1 MITIHVEIRNCR
13 AVISRTSDRVVRNM
27 KNIVEILPVFDD
39 AWNGFTKYALISHG
53 LESPYR
59 VGFNE
64 DGTVSVPNDVLVKGE
79 YVKFAFY
86 GLKDDQRIVSTPAHI
101 KPDDTFD
108 LDSQPSTDSVKSI
121 QQMLDDFM
129 KQTFLTAENVKP
141 IVQECVGETVLTKEE
156 AASTYQKKGDP
167 IVLTDSQKL
176 ELKGDKGAKG
186 EKGDPFTY
194 ADFTAEQLA
203 GLKGAK
209 GDKGEKGD
217 QGIQG
222 IQGPKGDPG
231 ADGEAGPKG
240 EKGDQGPRG
249 LKGDPGPTGPTGPK
263 GDPGPQGEPGADGQD
278 GSSRFPA
285 QAMTVSGD
293 IVLEPDIEYHLG
305 TVTGEHALTWNGGE
319 RAQYHF
325 FMATG
330 ETAPTISF
338 PSITKFKNA
347 DFTLEANLLYEFDA
361 WESDGHVLVVAGKFS

>member
-27 KNIVEILPVFDD
+27 RNIVEILPVFDD

-59 VGFNE
+59 VGLNE

-108 LDSQPSTDSVKSI
+108 LDSQPSTESVKSI
-121 QQMLDDFM
+121 QAMLDDFM
-129 KQTFLTAENVKP
+129 KKTYLTAENVKP

-176 ELKGDKGAKG
+176 ELKGDKG
-186 EKGDPFTY
+186 DPFTY

-209 GDKGEKGD
+209 GEPGA
-217 QGIQG
+217 
-222 IQGPKGDPG
+222 KGDPG
-231 ADGEAGPKG
+231 V
-240 EKGDQGPRG
+240 QGIQ
-249 LKGDPGPTGPTGPK
+249 GPK
-263 GDPGPQGEPGADGQD
+263 GDPGPQGEPGADGADGQD

-285 QAMTVSGD
+285 QSVAMTDTFALQECV
-293 IVLEPDIEYHLG
+293 EYHFG
-305 TVTGEHALTWNGGE
+305 AVTGTHALTFTGTNQKAW
-319 RAQYHF
+319 HWF
-325 FMATG
+325 LTTG
-330 ETAPTISF
+330 ETAPTLTFPANCVFPDSF
-338 PSITKFKNA
+338 ELGASKT
-347 DFTLEANLLYEFDA
+347 YEFDA
-361 WESDGHVLVVAGKFS
+361 WEVDGTYYVLVAEWSQAA